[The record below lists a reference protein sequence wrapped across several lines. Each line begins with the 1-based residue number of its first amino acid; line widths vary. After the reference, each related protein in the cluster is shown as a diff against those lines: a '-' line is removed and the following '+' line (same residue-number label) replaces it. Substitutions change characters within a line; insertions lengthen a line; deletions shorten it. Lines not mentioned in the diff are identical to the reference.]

1 MVTRK
6 TPFVLF
12 FGNRGFFPSSLLKG
26 AREDLPMVL
35 HRLGHDAL
43 VLEERETNH
52 GAVETVREGE
62 RFARF
67 LRENRGKFGGVVLCL
82 PNFGDETGAVAA
94 LKEAGVP
101 IFIQA
106 YPDDLSRM
114 SPTERRDSFCG
125 KLSIMDV
132 FCQYGIKFTVQKPHV
147 VIPSSPRFAE
157 NIDYF
162 DRVCRVANGV
172 KGMVVGAIGARTTPF
187 KTVRFDEVALQRHGI
202 TVETL
207 DLSDVMNRMHALS
220 FTDALCR
227 DKAEV
232 LKAYSSWEGVPDKA
246 FETLVKLGVVL
257 DRIID
262 EYKMDAIALRC
273 WTELQTQLGISP
285 CVIMSELNDRGIASA
300 CEVDVGN
307 AVAMRALGLA
317 SDGVATCLDW
327 NNNYGDD
334 DDKCI
339 LFHCGPVPNSLMQAR
354 GRITEQEIFVQTMGK
369 GCSFGCNVGRVKNGP
384 FTFGS
389 MLTDSGEVRFYLGE
403 GDIKDEPIPEEFFG
417 CAGVAEIKGLQEVL
431 LHVGRNGF
439 RHHVILARGRVR
451 EPLQEA
457 LTNYLGCSVSIPQH
471 SPNDRDHTGR

>member
-12 FGNRGFFPSSLLKG
+12 FGNRGFFPSSLIKD
-26 AREDLPMVL
+26 AREELPL
-35 HRLGHDAL
+35 ALKRLGHETL
-43 VLEERETNH
+43 MLEEGATQH

-67 LRENRGKFGGVVLCL
+67 LQENRGKYGGVILCL

-94 LKEAGVP
+94 LKDAGVP
-101 IFIQA
+101 ILVHA
-106 YPDDLSRM
+106 YPDDLSKM
-114 SPTERRDSFCG
+114 SPTQRRDSFCG

-132 FCQYGIKFTVQKPHV
+132 FYQYGIKFTALKPHV
-147 VIPSSPRFAE
+147 VTPSSPRFKG

-162 DRVCRVANGV
+162 DRVCRVVNGM
-172 KGMVVGAIGARTTPF
+172 KNMVVGAIGARTTPF
-187 KTVRFDEVALQRHGI
+187 KTVRFDEVTLQKHGI

-207 DLSDVMNRMHALS
+207 DLSDVMNRMQSLS
-220 FTDALCR
+220 LSEAKCKS
-227 DKAEV
+227 KAEV
-232 LKAYSSWEGVPDKA
+232 LKGYSSWDGVPQKA
-246 FETLVKLGVVL
+246 FDSLTRLGVVL
-257 DRIID
+257 DTIID

-285 CVIMSELNDRGIASA
+285 CVILSELNDRGIASA

-307 AVAMRALGLA
+307 AVAMRGLGLA
-317 SDGVATCLDW
+317 SGGPATCLDW

-339 LFHCGPVPNSLMQAR
+339 LFHCGPVPSSLMTSK

-369 GCSFGCNVGRVKNGP
+369 GCSFGCNIGRIKNGA

-389 MLTDSGEVRFYLGE
+389 MLTDSGQIKLYLGE
-403 GDIKDEPIPEEFFG
+403 GNIRDDRIPEEFFG
-417 CAGVAEIKGLQEVL
+417 CAGVAEIEGLQDVL
-431 LHVGRNGF
+431 LHVGKNGF
-439 RHHVILARGRVR
+439 RHHVSLALGTVR

-457 LTNYLGCSVSIPQH
+457 LTNYLGFSVSVPQE
-471 SPNDRDHTGR
+471 SRRTGGEAKR